1 MAALILIRDIT
12 CYGYHGVLP
21 EENKLGQEFRVS
33 LELSLDTAAPEDDL
47 LSGTVDYRDAVE
59 IVRRIMEGRPRRL
72 LETLAEEIA
81 AALLALHGIGSAK
94 IRICKPHPPL
104 PAVKGGVAVEI
115 IRHKVTHDP
124 LK

>member
-1 MAALILIRDIT
+1 MAALILIHDIT

-21 EENKLGQEFRVS
+21 EENILGQEFRVS

-47 LSGTVDYRDAVE
+47 LTGTVDYRDAVE

-81 AALLALHGIGSAK
+81 AALLALHGIGSVK

-104 PAVKGGVAVEI
+104 SAVKGGVAVEVT
-115 IRHKVTHDP
+115 RHKVPLDP
-124 LK
+124 LR